1 MVLQFLYEHYGRKF
15 HEIPFS
21 IWQLYKTEFDFIEWF
36 TCITDYSF
44 ILFILISL
52 ISHLVRF
59 NRRSQEQ
66 KTLLNALCSDV
77 QKFSRAK
84 TTKQQQQFKQ
94 IHRHSFCSF
103 AMISTQSAFIWRD
116 FSEPICLVC
125 THTHKKRKQER
136 ARKVPQLVSLRL
148 SFIEYIEIYQKRSS
162 SGGN

>member
-66 KTLLNALCSDV
+66 KTLLNALRSDV
-77 QKFSRAK
+77 QNLAEQKNE
-84 TTKQQQQFKQ
+84 TTTTIQTN
-94 IHRHSFCSF
+94 SP
-103 AMISTQSAFIWRD
+103 AFFLLICND
-116 FSEPICLVC
+116 FN
-125 THTHKKRKQER
+125 TKRVHLAGFQ
-136 ARKVPQLVSLRL
+136 
-148 SFIEYIEIYQKRSS
+148 
-162 SGGN
+162 

>member
-59 NRRSQEQ
+59 NRQSQEQ

-77 QKFSRAK
+77 QNLAEQKQRNNNNNSNKFTGILSAHLQWFQHKARSFGGISVNPFVWSAQKKENKKELEKSRN
-84 TTKQQQQFKQ
+84 
-94 IHRHSFCSF
+94 SF
-103 AMISTQSAFIWRD
+103 R
-116 FSEPICLVC
+116 
-125 THTHKKRKQER
+125 
-136 ARKVPQLVSLRL
+136 
-148 SFIEYIEIYQKRSS
+148 
-162 SGGN
+162 